1 MKMDGSLRVKTDQR
15 YRTLYNDLKNLAF
28 SEMHEIFFVCVGFGY
43 QAKQRKKLGKNG
55 QDRFWSG
62 TITPDEWACYYAV
75 MIETHDMDFTA
86 IQDDQK
92 VISCMEEYAN
102 AGMDILLEEILS
114 QYVIYEADEP
124 KIDTSSSKELPK
136 LLLGFI
142 HSQIPDMSL
151 R

>member
-1 MKMDGSLRVKTDQR
+1 MKMDGRLRVRTDQR

-28 SEMHEIFFVCVGFGY
+28 SEMHEIFFVCVGLGF
-43 QAKQRKKLGKNG
+43 QAQKRKALGKNG
-55 QDRFWSG
+55 QDRFWSS

-86 IQDDQK
+86 IQDDQN
-92 VISCMEEYAN
+92 VMSCMEEYAN

-136 LLLGFI
+136 LLLSFI
-142 HSQIPDMSL
+142 HSQLPDMSL